1 MKRTIRIIFS
11 SFIVLLSST
20 GITQAACIVD
30 QSYNEWY
37 LYPGY
42 TFGRAY
48 ATETTAGACR
58 TACKAWGT
66 TGIST
71 INGTPYQAYHYAK
84 YPFHPYWF
92 PGDTNAIC
100 EVSGDWRFWTTSPP
114 SYGPYCPQS
123 GDGGVHEC
131 NYL

>member
-1 MKRTIRIIFS
+1 MKKTIRIIFASFVVLFS
-11 SFIVLLSST
+11 SA

-30 QSYNEWY
+30 SYNEWY

-58 TACKAWGT
+58 TACKTWGT
-66 TGIST
+66 TGISS
-71 INGTPYQAYHYAK
+71 INGTYYQAYHYAK
-84 YPFHPYWF
+84 YPSHPYWF
-92 PGDTNAIC
+92 PGDTNSIC

-114 SYGPYCPQS
+114 SYGPYCPENT
-123 GDGGVHEC
+123 DGGVHEC
-131 NYL
+131 NY